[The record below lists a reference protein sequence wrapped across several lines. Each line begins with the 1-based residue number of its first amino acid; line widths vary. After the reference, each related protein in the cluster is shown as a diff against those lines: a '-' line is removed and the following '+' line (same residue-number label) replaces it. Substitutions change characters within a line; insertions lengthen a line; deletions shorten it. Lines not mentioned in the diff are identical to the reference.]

1 MAIEVNLAGTMPSDG
16 VVSIGLQMLYL
27 AHQQLVAAHEAA
39 LALKIPTRT
48 KPTLVKTTG
57 EEVVKSAQ
65 KCVPSQS
72 RWSSPEGHSVS
83 NLSPSSAHKAGEES
97 LFLYLFFFPCTF
109 FNT

>member
-39 LALKIPTRT
+39 LALPDADTN
-48 KPTLVKTTG
+48 KPALVKTTG

-65 KCVPSQS
+65 EMRTIAKQMVKP
-72 RWSSPEGHSVS
+72 RGPFGI
-83 NLSPSSAHKAGEES
+83 
-97 LFLYLFFFPCTF
+97 
-109 FNT
+109 